1 MLCTMTTHN
10 RTKRLGKN
18 LRQARDKRG
27 LSQPELA
34 RAAGVSLNT
43 VKYLEEGANGNPQSR
58 TLMRLARVLGV
69 DVQELVAGVDESEE
83 VSALVEELLASDW
96 IRRQSPDDTEVQ
108 WLHSLAG
115 LPWDHAPTLD
125 SLYLML
131 RAYRDSRP
139 KS

>member
-1 MLCTMTTHN
+1 MCTMTTHN

-34 RAAGVSLNT
+34 REAGVSLNT
-43 VKYLEEGANGNPQSR
+43 IKYLEEGANGNPQSR

-69 DVQELVAGVDESEE
+69 EVQELVAGVGESEE
-83 VSALVEELLASDW
+83 VSDLVEELLASDW

-108 WLHSLAG
+108 WLHSLAS

-125 SLYLML
+125 SLYMML
-131 RAYRDSRP
+131 RAYRDSRR